1 MNKVASTSDLQTVEN
16 YVKNVDH
23 LDLKDMKIL
32 CLPQSKSYL
41 KIIDIPYLIENTNIP
56 INSSMVKFILKNNH
70 IFNNILLAS
79 KPQVIKISLKSDI
92 TII

>member
-16 YVKNVDH
+16 YVKNIDH

-41 KIIDIPYLIENTNIP
+41 KIIDIPYLMENTKMP
-56 INSSMVKFILKNNH
+56 INFSVVESILKNNH
-70 IFNNILLAS
+70 IFNNVSLAS
-79 KPQVIKISLKSDI
+79 KP
-92 TII
+92 